1 MAFFLY
7 LPSGISVGRNS
18 IARNRPAGNKP
29 AGNRPAGNRP
39 AGNKP
44 SGNRPAGDKTSAA
57 RVFHIFSR
65 VLRVWLVKSTFV
77 SSLP

>member
-29 AGNRPAGNRP
+29 A
-39 AGNKP
+39 
-44 SGNRPAGDKTSAA
+44 GNRPAGDKTSAA